1 MSPYPTMSEERF
13 DAVIIGGGFSGVYQ
27 LIQLRRLGMKCKLVE
42 AGSDLGGTW
51 YWNRYP
57 GARVDT
63 AIPAYEFS
71 LPELWE
77 GWTWTEKYPGQ
88 KEIHA
93 YFAYVSDKL
102 DLRKD
107 CRFDSTVKSAHW
119 DDQLH
124 LWHISCDEKENP
136 YNVSARHLIAC
147 TGFASKPYTPDLKG
161 LNTFQGVSTHTGRWP
176 ELGIE
181 TTGER
186 VAVIGTGASGV
197 QVIQEIASHV
207 KHLTVFQRT
216 PNLAIPMRQHELTKQ
231 VQDQYK
237 FTYGP
242 AYEKLRTTFAGLQ
255 CDFIYRP
262 MQNDTLEQRQAVFEK
277 LWEQGGFSFWLGNYL
292 AMLIDQ
298 GANDEIYAFWQK
310 KVSERVKDPR
320 KQELLAP
327 SVPPHPFGCKNPSLE
342 QTYYDVFNQDNIDI
356 VNLRETPI
364 VEEYEVDVL
373 IFATGWDSHTGRIM
387 DIDLRGLD
395 GESIQDHWKD
405 RLKTY
410 LGMTVD
416 NFPNLYIVYG
426 PQGPTALCN
435 GPTCAE
441 VQGAWVT
448 STIDYL
454 RQNNITKFSPTMHA
468 TKTYG
473 QHVEELS
480 NATLI
485 PKVDSFWI
493 GANIPGK
500 NVGAYNYAGGLPTYR
515 QEITDEIAK
524 GYPGFQREALG
535 EEA

>member
-1 MSPYPTMSEERF
+1 MSEERF
-13 DAVIIGGGFSGVYQ
+13 DAVIIGA
-27 LIQLRRLGMKCKLVE
+27 LGRMDMDGK
-42 AGSDLGGTW
+42 
-51 YWNRYP
+51 
-57 GARVDT
+57 
-63 AIPAYEFS
+63 IP
-71 LPELWE
+71 
-77 GWTWTEKYPGQ
+77 WTEGDTCVW
-88 KEIHA
+88 

-124 LWHISCDEKENP
+124 LWHISCDEKESP

-181 TTGER
+181 TTGKR
-186 VAVIGTGASGV
+186 VAVLV
-197 QVIQEIASHV
+197 QERVV

-255 CDFIYRP
+255 CDFIYSP
-262 MQNDTLEQRQAVFEK
+262 MQNDTPEQRQAVFEK

-298 GANDEIYAFWQK
+298 GANDEIYAFWQ
-310 KVSERVKDPR
+310 E
-320 KQELLAP
+320 
-327 SVPPHPFGCKNPSLE
+327 KNPSLE
-342 QTYYDVFNQDNIDI
+342 QTYYDVFNQDNVDI

-364 VEEYEVDVL
+364 VEVTPKGIKTSAQEYEVDVL
-373 IFATGWDSHTGRIM
+373 IFATGWDSHTGCIM

-405 RLKTY
+405 RLT
-410 LGMTVD
+410 T
-416 NFPNLYIVYG
+416 
-426 PQGPTALCN
+426 
-435 GPTCAE
+435 
-441 VQGAWVT
+441 
-448 STIDYL
+448 
-454 RQNNITKFSPTMHA
+454 
-468 TKTYG
+468 
-473 QHVEELS
+473 
-480 NATLI
+480 
-485 PKVDSFWI
+485 
-493 GANIPGK
+493 
-500 NVGAYNYAGGLPTYR
+500 
-515 QEITDEIAK
+515 
-524 GYPGFQREALG
+524 
-535 EEA
+535 